1 MDSGPCVVGSLL
13 ILMRLAH
20 WNTNYIYTGVN
31 MKYIAKVKRPFPA
44 KDEEGNII
52 VDENGVAKQNPGW
65 TTLGYASNGGAGIT
79 VRPNFQP
86 LVVNGKV
93 EPIFIFPE
101 EDKKEEVANG

>member
-1 MDSGPCVVGSLL
+1 MNSGSCVLGSLL

-65 TTLGYASNGGAGIT
+65 TTLGFASNGGAGIT

-93 EPIFIFPE
+93 EPIFLFPQE
-101 EDKKEEVANG
+101 EKKEEVANG